1 MKQGELMKRHTTQ
14 NKMRSCM
21 NLRGYQMAAEES
33 DRAILHAIQVK
44 QIQTFIKEQVEKI
57 KKDAFVARDE
67 MIQKRAEKIEQ
78 VREKLNQT
86 TLEIQNKHASIRTRL
101 NQEAV
106 FREANIRVNRG
117 LEALENFIQIL
128 RDTQSGEEMLK
139 KAIRDPIISG
149 SLRTEATKVLTSEF
163 FKSIQKQLV
172 MQTEFINIAAHEL
185 RTPIMPILV
194 NVEMLE
200 ETVGKDNP
208 EIKIIIRNAKR
219 LQRLTENILS
229 VTRLESKTLT
239 LQKESFDFNEV
250 VSACIRDESIQMEN
264 KNIKIPYD
272 TDTKKVLVEADKD
285 RISQV
290 VSNLLHNAIKFTNDG
305 KIIVTLKHRNVDVL
319 VSVKDNGR
327 GIDSQILPILF
338 SKFVT
343 KSDKGTGLGLYICK
357 GIIEAHGGKIWA
369 ENNKE
374 PEKGA
379 IFFFTLPV

>member
-1 MKQGELMKRHTTQ
+1 MIV
-14 NKMRSCM
+14 
-21 NLRGYQMAAEES
+21 EES

-44 QIQTFIKEQVEKI
+44 QIQNFIKEQVEKI

-86 TLEIQNKHASIRTRL
+86 TMEIQNKHASIRTRL

-139 KAIRDPIISG
+139 KAIHDPIISG

-264 KNIKIPYD
+264 KNIKILYD
-272 TDTKKVLVEADKD
+272 TDAKKVLVEADKD

-305 KIIVTLKHRNVDVL
+305 KIIVILKHRNEDIL

-327 GIDSQILPILF
+327 GIDSHILPILF

-369 ENNKE
+369 ENNNE

-379 IFFFTLPV
+379 TFFFTLPV